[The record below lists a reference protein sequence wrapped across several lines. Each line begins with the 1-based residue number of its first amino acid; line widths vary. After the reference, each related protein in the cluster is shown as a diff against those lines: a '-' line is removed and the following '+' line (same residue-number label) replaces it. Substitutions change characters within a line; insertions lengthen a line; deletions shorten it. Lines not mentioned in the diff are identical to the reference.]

1 NDRLVRVGPTVQSET
16 TPGADE
22 SYNGNREPSISR
34 HPTFS
39 KAQCIVVLRWPPRAF
54 PCPVGDACRFG
65 EAWVRRAR
73 GSISSSSSNNNA
85 PLYVPELTASWDSGH
100 RCCKQVRL

>member
-1 NDRLVRVGPTVQSET
+1 GVGAASTAAGLTTGLPTGFARVGPQPVDWEPPRAFPIELWKNDRLVRVGPTVQSET

-54 PCPVGDACRFG
+54 PCPVG
-65 EAWVRRAR
+65 
-73 GSISSSSSNNNA
+73 
-85 PLYVPELTASWDSGH
+85 
-100 RCCKQVRL
+100 